1 MNFIVKSKFKFEQ
14 RKEDWPT
21 NSFKTIVN
29 SVQNV
34 KLPQMELLVKSCFV
48 TCNFCNGRSPS
59 GLRHGEL

>member
-1 MNFIVKSKFKFEQ
+1 MNFVVKKFKFDR

-34 KLPQMELLVKSCFV
+34 KFHKIEILVKSYFV
-48 TCNFCNGRSPS
+48 TCNFCNGSSPS
-59 GLRHGEL
+59 GLQQGEL